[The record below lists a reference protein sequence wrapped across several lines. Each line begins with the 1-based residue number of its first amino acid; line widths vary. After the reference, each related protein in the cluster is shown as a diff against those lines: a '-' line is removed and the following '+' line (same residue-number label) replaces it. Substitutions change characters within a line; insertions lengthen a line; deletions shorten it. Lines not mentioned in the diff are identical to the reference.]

1 MSTESP
7 LAALHDALSN
17 SKYFGG
23 DLLLGLSW
31 DNTCLL
37 LSMLVCIRPQV
48 VLYLFGECPRLC
60 TIYAPVSSGRWE
72 GCFMK
77 IFRFWRI
84 CRSDCHDDSLY
95 LFVLVLFPDNVVPSI
110 RTAFNIF
117 YQHIVHVDWG
127 VVYNH
132 HICLLLSSDTSC
144 SMYVAIIVVFLCKG
158 MCQQQ
163 SGECWEILLLSSG
176 PCSPSLNF

>member
-1 MSTESP
+1 MHCLTQNISKATYCWVCRETTHVYFFP
-7 LAALHDALSN
+7 WHVGLYTAASL
-17 SKYFGG
+17 FC
-23 DLLLGLSW
+23 
-31 DNTCLL
+31 TCLV
-37 LSMLVCIRPQV
+37 SVHA
-48 VLYLFGECPRLC
+48 RLC
-60 TIYAPVSSGRWE
+60 TICTCLFRQME
-72 GCFMK
+72 RLFLE

-95 LFVLVLFPDNVVPSI
+95 LFVLVLFPDSVVPSI

-144 SMYVAIIVVFLCKG
+144 SICCNYCSVPLHRI
-158 MCQQQ
+158 CQQQ
-163 SGECWEILLLSSG
+163 SGEC
-176 PCSPSLNF
+176 